1 MSEIKTDKL
10 TGTSTA
16 GSILVTGEGNST
28 TTNLQQGLAKAWV
41 NFDGTASG
49 ATVRDSL
56 NVSSSDDDGTGVY
69 GINVT
74 NAFANNDFSVVGT
87 SSVKGSYTDM
97 CINDASTDQAT
108 TGVNKMQIARSDNQ
122 ALQDVE
128 YVQMQFCGD
137 LA

>member
-1 MSEIKTDKL
+1 MSEVKTNKL

-56 NVSSSDDDGTGVY
+56 NVSSSDDDSTGQY

-74 NAFANNDFSVVGT
+74 NSFGNNDFAVVAT

-122 ALQDVE
+122 SLQDVE

>member
-1 MSEIKTDKL
+1 IMALGKIKADTL
-10 TGTSTA
+10 EHSTA
-16 GSILVTGEGNST
+16 GSLDTQYVVNGS
-28 TTNLQQGLAKAWV
+28 AKAWV
-41 NFDGTASG
+41 NFNGTASG
-49 ATVRDSL
+49 ATVRGSF
-56 NVSSSDDDGTGVY
+56 NVSSSDDDATGTY

-128 YVQMQFCGD
+128 YVQMQF
-137 LA
+137 